1 MFYFNSSFIASLG
14 LVSRVTSFYGVF
26 ISVGI
31 DECGVIS
38 KLPDN
43 IARVFRPHKKTLDS
57 IYKI

>member
-1 MFYFNSSFIASLG
+1 MFHSNSFIASLG
-14 LVSRVTSFYGVF
+14 LVTSFYGVF

-43 IARVFRPHKKTLDS
+43 IARVFRPHKKRLDS
-57 IYKI
+57 IYKIKN